1 METQSNRFIYI
12 YHISSHRVPC
22 DASFYGPSSRSEK
35 TNSHTVA
42 ASAAEPMFK
51 SGVLEKSGQNKLF
64 SVKILREC
72 QAELVVVVS

>member
-12 YHISSHRVPC
+12 YLTSLLIVFHATLVSMGR
-22 DASFYGPSSRSEK
+22 SSRSEK

-64 SVKILREC
+64 SVKILRN
-72 QAELVVVVS
+72 AKLNWLLW